1 MTPSITTR
9 IATLAAQLVA
19 DGRVRT
25 VEEAIRVA
33 LDRLDAPPRSA
44 PSAGVVRQHLQPLLM
59 QSLGAEGYPAMTR
72 ERLELAESAMTVL
85 ATPTETLDVVLA
97 GRAAKG
103 QLDGDVTLHIRVY
116 TPRRIADIA
125 QDLVDAGFE
134 EPRFSTAETRFGRL
148 DRLEIDDGKTM
159 ISITRCLP
167 QQRREAERDLYNGAR
182 IPTLRLPELEKRL
195 REPPRPERP

>member
-1 MTPSITTR
+1 MPSITTR

-25 VEEAIRVA
+25 VDEAIRIA
-33 LDRLDAPPRSA
+33 SERLDAPPRSA
-44 PSAGVVRQHLQPLLM
+44 PTAGVVRQHLQPMLM
-59 QSLGAEGYPAMTR
+59 QTLGAEGYPAMTR

-103 QLDGDVTLHIRVY
+103 QLDGDLTLHIRVY
-116 TPRRIADIA
+116 TRRRIAAIA

-134 EPRFSTAETRFGRL
+134 EPRFATAATRFGRL
-148 DRLEIDDGKTM
+148 DRLEIDDGRTT

-167 QQRREAERDLYNGAR
+167 EQRREADLDLFSGAR
-182 IPTLRLPELEKRL
+182 IPILRLPELEKRL
-195 REPPRPERP
+195 RDGTGPGRP